1 MNLPQLAEVIAW
13 LSTAAN
19 EVATGPNRLRLHY
32 KFGRVIDL
40 DEARQTAANLLV
52 ILQAR
57 LDNNDWL
64 ACGHLTVADI
74 AVYPYIA
81 LAQEG
86 QIDLEPFPAV
96 IAWMRRIQALPGYI
110 GMPGMLQVE
119 QSSCSKHE

>member
-1 MNLPQLAEVIAW
+1 MINL
-13 LSTAAN
+13 
-19 EVATGPNRLRLHY
+19 Y
-32 KFGRVIDL
+32 
-40 DEARQTAANLLV
+40 
-52 ILQAR
+52 
-57 LDNNDWL
+57 NNDWL

-81 LAQEG
+81 LAPEG

-110 GMPGMLQVE
+110 GMPGMSQVE